1 LAQRIFL
8 DTWQRHGGEALTGRV
23 LFPPLAAAGGQK
35 IRIEASAP
43 LERRQLYFQALRQA
57 VGAARARILLSTG
70 YFVPA
75 RRDWKMLA
83 DAARRGVQVDLVLAG
98 HSDLPAALHAARALY
113 GRLLS
118 AGVRIHELQDGL
130 LHAKVATIDGAWS
143 AIGSSNFD
151 RRSYSFNNEVDA
163 VLPGRDM
170 ADQLERLLQG
180 WIARATTVTLQ
191 DWRRRSLRE
200 RGGEYMARLWERYM

>member
-1 LAQRIFL
+1 
-8 DTWQRHGGEALTGRV
+8 
-23 LFPPLAAAGGQK
+23 
-35 IRIEASAP
+35 
-43 LERRQLYFQALRQA
+43 
-57 VGAARARILLSTG
+57 
-70 YFVPA
+70 
-75 RRDWKMLA
+75 
-83 DAARRGVQVDLVLAG
+83 
-98 HSDLPAALHAARALY
+98 LHAARALY